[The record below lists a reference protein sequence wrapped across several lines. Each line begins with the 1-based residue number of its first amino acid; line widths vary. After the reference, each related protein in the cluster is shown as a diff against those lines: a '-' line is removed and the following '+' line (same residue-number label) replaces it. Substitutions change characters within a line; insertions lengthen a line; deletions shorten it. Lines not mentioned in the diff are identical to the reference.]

1 MTVLGDRKVQPDIF
15 DMIQLELG
23 GASLAFAMLLQDDA
37 GISAEG
43 VEREVADLLNT
54 AIKMFQGELS
64 TLGKVAMPEERF
76 RARKLAVLRKLADC
90 HHRLGLLHGQVVRQG
105 RDNAGK
111 HALKLCRKQL
121 SKLYGQV
128 SVEDKQVQDLQL
140 RLELASV
147 LVGQGSKAVEDALGL
162 LLGVGK
168 LEAAVLAQQPD
179 TAALLAEVHR
189 LLCLA
194 FKRLLKEASGRKQQ
208 LFKAAFGRAIRV
220 QPSPV
225 ATCLKQLL
233 AVKDVL
239 EGGGVSFRLLTV

>member
-1 MTVLGDRKVQPDIF
+1 MA
-15 DMIQLELG
+15 E
-23 GASLAFAMLLQDDA
+23 A
-37 GISAEG
+37 G
-43 VEREVADLLNT
+43 VNRN

-121 SKLYGQV
+121 SKALGLYGQV